1 MEGLADDARYR
12 SIVLSLLAYRAS
24 DEEGKADGNPSDV
37 VDRFDARQSGETV
50 TFTPVGQ
57 TSPIDTSSAHAF
69 ESRAPWIIKID
80 NTGQDGA
87 SDGGRSWVT
96 ITHAEYQQYQQ
107 YRRESAEKLVQ
118 FSRNF
123 KVPRKISQAYDDLI
137 NGTSKIHEVDALW
150 GDPTTTTPPPYK
162 TLYTIGYKCD
172 RLRSDARGT
181 LQRLRRGEH
190 CNPRARIFYMLLHPQ
205 AQSQLERI
213 EQWLEVVVENFV
225 GQDDDPKKMADFL
238 DDPLGE
244 LARLNLDRFPEF
256 SIHEGPSYAR
266 QKTVHLGA
274 DLIVMIMYTDEKLAK
289 SQAEVRRLQEEAVTT
304 STPTDFEKKQ
314 ARMVKSTLRLRFP
327 GLHASTET
335 QLDEPA
341 KPSVVMNNSREF
353 VYGGMALA
361 GQSIETVGDRQY
373 VQYGDLSLEG
383 AKSLLG
389 DLDLHGKLFALPVMK
404 KISGLVVDVGRAMAQ
419 VEADDKIILKKM
431 EAYKAHPISYNI
443 DILLDASTVGDNY
456 GNDTEITPLQYPEAI
471 RNLRDLLH
479 PAIGVDHLHRAFR
492 VKAEPVRALHFQR
505 GGGSGPERIPG
516 TVIPPCK
523 FISGN
528 ILLEYDGTTHGK
540 DSITVSKFDSTT
552 NALTQLEKVT
562 LDNLRKRR
570 DTTIAR
576 LDESQP
582 ADKEKVE
589 EELKRHLTAKAAA
602 SAQAQRQHQLQAE
615 KAALE
620 QQLAKVQAKL
630 GGGGGDDE
638 PTAAPPAAAE
648 PPEAEAAPA
657 AVK

>member
-12 SIVLSLLAYRAS
+12 SIVLALLAYRAS
-24 DEEGKADGNPSDV
+24 DEEGEADGNPSDV

-50 TFTPVGQ
+50 TLFRNTPVGQ

-69 ESRAPWIIKID
+69 ESRKDPPWIIKID

-96 ITHAEYQQYQQ
+96 ITDAEYQQYRR
-107 YRRESAEKLVQ
+107 YRGESAEKLVQ

-123 KVPRKISQAYDDLI
+123 KVPPKISQAYDDLI

-172 RLRSDARGT
+172 RVRSDARST
-181 LQRLRRGEH
+181 LQRLKRGGK

-213 EQWLEVVVENFV
+213 EQWLEVVVEKFV
-225 GQDDDPKKMADFL
+225 AQHDDPKKMADFL
-238 DDPLGE
+238 DDPIGE
-244 LARLNLDRFPEF
+244 LARLNLHRFPEF
-256 SIHEGPSYAR
+256 SIYEGPSYAM

-274 DLIVMIMYTDEKLAK
+274 DLLVMIMYTDEKLAK

-304 STPTDFEKKQ
+304 TSTPTDFEEKQ

-419 VEADDKIILKKM
+419 VEADDQKILKKM
-431 EAYKAHPISYNI
+431 EEYKAHPISYNI
-443 DILLDASTVGDNY
+443 DILFDAITVYNNH
-456 GNDTEITPLQYPEAI
+456 GNDKEITPLQYPEAI

-479 PAIGVDHLHRAFR
+479 PAIGVDHLHSAFR

-552 NALTQLEKVT
+552 KVLTQLEKVT

-602 SAQAQRQHQLQAE
+602 SAQEQRQRQLQAE

-638 PTAAPPAAAE
+638 PTAAPPAVDVE
-648 PPEAEAAPA
+648 
-657 AVK
+657 